1 MFLYFYVI
9 VENGKTI
16 QLYQTIK
23 CINLIFLTGIDTL
36 FKMYQSNLKDYC
48 DTETTKIVYVK
59 WIFSKY
65 SHKTSN
71 HQEKFFS
78 LGEIVYL
85 CHAILP

>member
-1 MFLYFYVI
+1 MITSVFFYFYVI

-23 CINLIFLTGIDTL
+23 CINLIFLIGIDTL
-36 FKMYQSNLKDYC
+36 SQMYQSNLKDYC

-65 SHKTSN
+65 SHKTS
-71 HQEKFFS
+71 KS
-78 LGEIVYL
+78 SREIL
-85 CHAILP
+85 

>member
-1 MFLYFYVI
+1 MITSVFFYFYVI

-23 CINLIFLTGIDTL
+23 CINLIFLIGIDML
-36 FKMYQSNLKDYC
+36 FKMYKSNLKDYC

-65 SHKTSN
+65 SHKTS
-71 HQEKFFS
+71 KS
-78 LGEIVYL
+78 SREIL
-85 CHAILP
+85 

>member
-1 MFLYFYVI
+1 MFFYFYVI

-23 CINLIFLTGIDTL
+23 CINLIFLIGIDTL
-36 FKMYQSNLKDYC
+36 FKMYKSNLKDYC

-65 SHKTSN
+65 SHKTS
-71 HQEKFFS
+71 KS
-78 LGEIVYL
+78 SREIL
-85 CHAILP
+85 